1 MTLLHIS
8 ASPRGSQSESRAL
21 AASFLDGLR
30 STRPDVE
37 VEEWNLWDGSVPA
50 FGPVLAGAKMAI
62 FAGQEFTPDQAA
74 AWSAVEDTF
83 ARFDAADE
91 YVFSVPMWNA
101 GVPYVLKQLVDVI
114 SQPGLVFGFDPEQG
128 YTGLLRDKRAVVA
141 STSAVYGVGRPA
153 SFGSDFQT
161 TFFEDWLRWAGVSDI
176 THLEFRPNIAVA
188 DADQRRAEAH
198 RRALEAG
205 RAFGSTG
212 AGDSRKD
219 VA

>member
-21 AASFLDGLR
+21 AGSFLDGLR
-30 STRPDVE
+30 AARPDVE

-62 FAGQEFTPDQAA
+62 FAGQELTPEQAA
-74 AWSAVEDTF
+74 AWSAVEETF

-101 GVPYVLKQLVDVI
+101 GVPYVLKQLIDVI
-114 SQPGLVFGFDPEQG
+114 SQPGLVFGFDPEHG
-128 YTGLLRDKRAVVA
+128 YTGLLRGKRAVVA
-141 STSAVYGVGRPA
+141 ATSAVYGVGRPA

-161 TFFEDWLRWAGVSDI
+161 SFVEDWLRWAGISDI
-176 THLEFRPNIAVA
+176 TTLEFRPNIAVA

-198 RRALEAG
+198 QRALEAG
-205 RAFGSTG
+205 RAFGVADVG
-212 AGDSRKD
+212 VDRED

>member
-1 MTLLHIS
+1 MTVLHIS

-21 AASFLDGLR
+21 AASFIVGLR
-30 STRPDVE
+30 ATRPGVD

-74 AWSAVEDTF
+74 AWSAVEETF

-101 GVPYVLKQLVDVI
+101 GVPYVLKQLIDVI
-114 SQPGLVFGFDPEQG
+114 SQPGLVFGFDPEHG
-128 YTGLLRDKRAVVA
+128 YTGLLRNKRAVVA
-141 STSAVYGVGRPA
+141 ATSAVYGVGRPA

-161 TFFEDWLRWAGVSDI
+161 SFFEDWLQWAGIADI
-176 THLEFRPNIAVA
+176 TTLEFRPNVAVA
-188 DADQRRAEAH
+188 DADQRRVEAH
-198 RRALEAG
+198 QRAVEAG
-205 RAFGSTG
+205 RAFGLT
-212 AGDSRKD
+212 DRRD